1 MLLESRYVKE
11 STVNIGQL
19 ISYLILNSTKS
30 NAEIL
35 AVVHE
40 KFEGCKTSM
49 ACVAWYKSKLRKEG
63 LIDKS
68 RTQKFSVKL
77 SQEELDALC
86 D

>member
-1 MLLESRYVKE
+1 M
-11 STVNIGQL
+11 NIGQL
-19 ISYLILNSTKS
+19 ITYLILNSTKS

-35 AVVHE
+35 AIVQE

-77 SQEELDALC
+77 TEDELKELC